1 MMMKKIL
8 IIEDNPD
15 VRENLAEILS
25 LSGFEALTAE
35 NGKIGVDLAQK
46 NKPDLILCDVMMPE
60 LDGFGVLHILSK
72 SAETSS
78 IPFIFLTAKTE
89 RSDIRKGMN
98 LGADDYI
105 SKPFDDVELL
115 EAIDTRLRKSEKFQR
130 DFTRDANGIQAFIDE
145 ARGHANL
152 LDLSHEQG
160 LRILKAK
167 EPLFHEGSYP
177 RQVYLVEK
185 GRIKVFKASED
196 GRELIVQV
204 AVPGEFIGYME
215 LLNDTPYMT
224 SAMALE
230 DAEVYYIPREDFL
243 RLLHQ
248 NHDVSARLIKMLAC
262 NLSDQEENLIR
273 IAYHS
278 VRKRVAD
285 ALLDLHKK
293 YKKDSSNDAPIAM
306 MRQDLAQIIGT
317 AKETLIRTLSDF
329 REEGLIKIEDNSIII
344 LNHEKLRTLPN

>member
-1 MMMKKIL
+1 MKKIL
-8 IIEDNPD
+8 IIEDNPE
-15 VRENLAEILS
+15 VRENLAEILT
-25 LSGFEALTAE
+25 LSHYEALTAE
-35 NGKIGVDLAQK
+35 NGKVGVEMAVGHH
-46 NKPDLILCDVMMPE
+46 PDLILCDVMMPE

-72 SAETSS
+72 NPDTAG

-89 RSDIRKGMN
+89 RADMRKGMN

-115 EAIDTRLRKSEKFQR
+115 EAVETRLRKSTQLQR
-130 DFTRDANGIQAFIDE
+130 DYPRDASGVQAFIDE
-145 ARGHANL
+145 ARGYANL

-160 LRILKAK
+160 VRVMKAK
-167 EPLFHEGSYP
+167 ESLFHEGSYP
-177 RQVYLVEK
+177 RQVFLVDK
-185 GRIKVFKASED
+185 GRVKVFKSSED

-204 AVPGEFIGYME
+204 AVAGDFIGYME
-215 LLNDTPYMT
+215 LLNDTVYTT
-224 SAMALE
+224 SAMALD

-248 NHDVSARLIKMLAC
+248 NPDVSARLIKMLAR
-262 NLSDQEENLIR
+262 NLADQEQNLIR

-285 ALLDLHKK
+285 ALLDLSDK
-293 YKKDSSNDAPIAM
+293 YQVEGQPEPISM

-329 REEGLIKIEDNSIII
+329 REEGLIRIEDNAI
-344 LNHEKLRTLPN
+344 LLVNKDKLRNLPN